1 MERLR
6 RVGRSLLGGDP
17 ESGPLM
23 RIVGTA
29 LLGVNVVF
37 NHHSPVA
44 VWLWVMLGAAY
55 ACWMVYAVYR
65 RRRPRLSLA
74 AMAVCTVVAAAAC
87 GPAPD
92 SSALV
97 LLCAATSV
105 VAEHVVLRVAVI
117 AGVFV
122 ATVAVLAGSLL
133 LAGRTATTLAA
144 YAGILLIVL
153 LLGLS
158 RRQYRI
164 RVRQTEQLLEQT
176 RRAQHEHTRA
186 AALDERARIAR
197 EMHDVLAH
205 SLGAL
210 SVQLEVAEALLSEKG
225 DLDGALAR
233 VRQSRRLAVDGL
245 AEARGAVAALRDDV
259 PPLPDA
265 VRRLAESYRRDHHLD
280 AECRI
285 DGAPRAVGPAATVSL
300 LRAAREALTNAG
312 RHAPGQPVAVTLA
325 FLPERV
331 RLSVRNPLDG
341 TATRDEQSGGYG
353 LIGMGER
360 IALVGGTLSAGP
372 DERGWLV
379 TAEVPQ

>member
-6 RVGRSLLGGDP
+6 RVGRSLLGGDV

-23 RIVGTA
+23 RIVGAA

-37 NHHSPVA
+37 NHHSPIA

-55 ACWMVYAVYR
+55 ACWMVYAVYS

-97 LLCAATSV
+97 LLCAAISV

-133 LAGRTATTLAA
+133 LAGRTATALAA
-144 YAGILLIVL
+144 YSGILLIVL

-176 RRAQHEHTRA
+176 RHAQHEHARA

-225 DLDGALAR
+225 DLDGALTR

-265 VRRLAESYRRDHHLD
+265 VRRLAETYRRDHRLD
-280 AECRI
+280 AEFRI
-285 DGAPRAVGPAATVSL
+285 DGAPRVVGPAATVSL

-312 RHAPGQPVAVTLA
+312 RHAPGQPVSMTLA

-331 RLSVRNPLDG
+331 RLSVRNPVQG
-341 TATRDEQSGGYG
+341 TATGDDASGGYG
-353 LIGMGER
+353 LTGMRER
-360 IALVGGTLSAGP
+360 IALVGGTLRAGP

-379 TAEVPQ
+379 TAEVPE